1 MWVVLWRL
9 AHQGG
14 TQRLETRGIEG
25 LGQQI
30 GHVLL
35 GGDEL
40 DVDRLGLAQFTKIKM
55 TTLDVARVAAVGAVV
70 QDALRARVV
79 NEEGGRTVAAHLD
92 VGEQVE

>member
-40 DVDRLGLAQFTKIKM
+40 DVDRLGLAQFTNPV
-55 TTLDVARVAAVGAVV
+55 L
-70 QDALRARVV
+70 L
-79 NEEGGRTVAAHLD
+79 
-92 VGEQVE
+92 